1 MRRNVSDFNR
11 TTNPSVLLQQLINIG
26 IYQTHYGIAQVQFV
40 GSISPIDIQFE
51 KRGARL
57 KSIVWHRIECK
68 PLPPPLP
75 TFDENE
81 RILLG
86 IVYYARSTRLHSVP
100 RIIA

>member
-1 MRRNVSDFNR
+1 MRQNVSDFNR

-40 GSISPIDIQFE
+40 GSISPMDIQFE

-68 PLPPPLP
+68 PLPPPSQHSMKMNVFSWASYTMRGP
-75 TFDENE
+75 
-81 RILLG
+81 R
-86 IVYYARSTRLHSVP
+86 VYIRFHG
-100 RIIA
+100 

>member
-1 MRRNVSDFNR
+1 MRQNVSGFDR

-26 IYQTHYGIAQVQFV
+26 IYQTHYVIAQVEFV
-40 GSISPIDIQFE
+40 ASISPMDIQFE

-57 KSIVWHRIECK
+57 KSIVWRRTECK
-68 PLPPPLP
+68 SAPPFP